1 MRLIPTLGSKLNFNI
16 ASLWAFFS
24 IVMTSYGVNYYL
36 AGLHSYAKGDPL
48 PVPTF
53 VYWIVSFVLLL
64 TFLAIKTDKKRK
76 SVI

>member
-1 MRLIPTLGSKLNFNI
+1 
-16 ASLWAFFS
+16 
-24 IVMTSYGVNYYL
+24 MTSYGVNYYL